1 MNRFLKFK
9 TLLFLM
15 LFAFAGNNA
24 FATSNDLP
32 VYCDSHLQVR
42 VKTGQGKVYAANP
55 YETSPSTNSCTSS
68 DFIGA
73 FKNTRNG
80 NYRPCPFKILAIPE
94 PGYEFDYWECVQNIG
109 DYDVNKAT
117 SVGTKLYISN
127 SENQAGSIWDVKAAF
142 SKRKG
147 SSASVNGTESDVINA
162 IWEAHFKEIITKY
175 VDVESENT
183 SLGTAVIDKG
193 NNNIGDE
200 VTITA
205 SCNSTN
211 IMFKGWYRMNETTGE
226 KEFVTKDNPF
236 TFTISNNPD
245 NTGTYYA
252 RFEGGYY
259 FWRIRNNFT
268 NHYIT
273 ARAKYTGQ
281 ATASNLRNALS
292 TQLAMK
298 NDLSSSITD
307 EGTMMNIFV
316 AGQQA
321 QTGKDIWDI
330 YVQDEHTRQYYDE
343 TPGSGV
349 FLQITHQADNPYLI
363 QGNGDSFYV
372 TEENNSLSASFDFNN
387 IRPYGKWQL
396 EGMDKDLTTKE
407 NYFAVDPNEFV
418 GPDANGYYWTTLRVC
433 FNMMYETSEITP
445 FIVTAADADNG
456 TLEIEEVTG
465 GIIPAKTCVLLR
477 CNSTDVLRNV
487 MIPTRNSS
495 SFNTNSNLLTSSQYY
510 YKNQTVEGSLNLKG
524 ITISDGQLG
533 FGGNTLTSV
542 DGNRAY
548 LSVANDVALEKETPE
563 VTLAELLASGDTQN
577 TYIVTDLTAV
587 EIVNDDQLIIAKDN
601 NGCASKDENTNEYVD
616 YMHMASGISNNELN
630 IAVPEEYDQSNW
642 IALRVPAGASLTT
655 NMKGKHLTHVKG
667 RLVNT
672 VNPEFVL
679 DELPGNETE
688 GAASTALNVY
698 IPASFKGSQK
708 PSQKDYFF
716 VQPKPME
723 MANITWAQWDGEKFI
738 SPVHDDAHPDW
749 NQAELVGS
757 FELNGAY
764 LESQDGGGL
773 DMSTLKAGHA
783 YAMTP
788 AVVKLKTGNYDHVYV
803 LGNVNGTN
811 WNTNKGVEMETTD
824 GTVYTAIV
832 TVNDSGDDYG
842 YFSFTKKLGATWE
855 DINSSRFGSEASGDY
870 WDVLDGN
877 YNTPLTLRYWGGDT
891 RSFRVPEGTYR
902 LTVTLANGENFY
914 AGTVVIQR
922 AGASQAPRR
931 KADGDNGYVVY
942 PISMTQ
948 ITSEENNVVTG
959 VSTVGG
965 DRVAVSR
972 QYVNVAGVRASQP
985 WNGVNIVITT
995 YSDGTTTATKIVK

>member
-1 MNRFLKFK
+1 
-9 TLLFLM
+9 
-15 LFAFAGNNA
+15 
-24 FATSNDLP
+24 
-32 VYCDSHLQVR
+32 
-42 VKTGQGKVYAANP
+42 
-55 YETSPSTNSCTSS
+55 
-68 DFIGA
+68 
-73 FKNTRNG
+73 
-80 NYRPCPFKILAIPE
+80 
-94 PGYEFDYWECVQNIG
+94 
-109 DYDVNKAT
+109 
-117 SVGTKLYISN
+117 
-127 SENQAGSIWDVKAAF
+127 
-142 SKRKG
+142 
-147 SSASVNGTESDVINA
+147 
-162 IWEAHFKEIITKY
+162 
-175 VDVESENT
+175 
-183 SLGTAVIDKG
+183 
-193 NNNIGDE
+193 
-200 VTITA
+200 
-205 SCNSTN
+205 
-211 IMFKGWYRMNETTGE
+211 
-226 KEFVTKDNPF
+226 
-236 TFTISNNPD
+236 
-245 NTGTYYA
+245 
-252 RFEGGYY
+252 
-259 FWRIRNNFT
+259 
-268 NHYIT
+268 
-273 ARAKYTGQ
+273 
-281 ATASNLRNALS
+281 
-292 TQLAMK
+292 
-298 NDLSSSITD
+298 
-307 EGTMMNIFV
+307 
-316 AGQQA
+316 
-321 QTGKDIWDI
+321 
-330 YVQDEHTRQYYDE
+330 
-343 TPGSGV
+343 
-349 FLQITHQADNPYLI
+349 
-363 QGNGDSFYV
+363 
-372 TEENNSLSASFDFNN
+372 
-387 IRPYGKWQL
+387 
-396 EGMDKDLTTKE
+396 
-407 NYFAVDPNEFV
+407 
-418 GPDANGYYWTTLRVC
+418 
-433 FNMMYETSEITP
+433 
-445 FIVTAADADNG
+445 
-456 TLEIEEVTG
+456 
-465 GIIPAKTCVLLR
+465 
-477 CNSTDVLRNV
+477 
-487 MIPTRNSS
+487 MIPTL
-495 SFNTNSNLLTSSQYY
+495 TNATFTASSNLLTTCENYYPQQSVIASSN
-510 YKNQTVEGSLNLKG
+510 YKALGL
-524 ITISDGQLG
+524 IDGRIG
-533 FGGNTLTSV
+533 FGGSALTKV
-542 DGNRAY
+542 DGNHGY
-548 LSVANDVALEKETPE
+548 MQLTSDVTINEKYTS

-764 LESQDGGGL
+764 LEAQDGGGL

-788 AVVKLKTGNYDHVYV
+788 AVIKVKTGNYAHVYV

-811 WNTNKGVEMETTD
+811 WNTNRGVEMETTD

-832 TVNDSGDDYG
+832 TANNSGDSYG

-855 DINSSRFGSEASGDY
+855 DIKSSRFGSEASGDY

-965 DRVAVSR
+965 ERNVVSR

-995 YSDGTTTATKIVK
+995 YSDGSCTTSKVVR